1 MGKGKSLRWSSSA
14 DRALS
19 CPVKLSISKAL
30 SLRLLPHDSH
40 RKASEVCQVGS
51 PRAHKEV
58 SSVCLEAA
66 LRPFVGTGLIV
77 AIAKA

>member
-1 MGKGKSLRWSSSA
+1 MVLSG

-19 CPVKLSISKAL
+19 RPVKLSISKAV
-30 SLRLLPHDSH
+30 SLGFLPDGTD
-40 RKASEVCQVGS
+40 RKASEVCQVGG

-58 SSVCLEAA
+58 SSFGLETA

-77 AIAKA
+77 AIANA